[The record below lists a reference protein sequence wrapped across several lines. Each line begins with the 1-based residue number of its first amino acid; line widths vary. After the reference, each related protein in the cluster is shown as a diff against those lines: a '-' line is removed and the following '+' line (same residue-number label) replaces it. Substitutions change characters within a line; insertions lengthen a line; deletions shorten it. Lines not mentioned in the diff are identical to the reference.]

1 MTEAHAAPFAPNKEN
16 TARICADL
24 NVPEKSVAAV
34 LALMAEGSTVPF
46 IARYRKEMTGAL
58 DEVQIRNIGDRHIYL
73 SEMAARRTIIVQS
86 ITEQG
91 KLTDALRAKIT
102 SAQTKAE
109 LEDLYLPYKPKRRTR
124 AAIAKERG
132 LMPLAQAILAQP
144 LEGDPVAL
152 AQTFVD
158 PDKEVPDAAQALAG
172 AKDIIAEMVSEHSE
186 VRAQARQ
193 AFMKEAVLA
202 SEAVPEKTQ
211 VPTKFE
217 QYYAFAEALSTLP
230 SHRFLALRRGE
241 REGILRLRLALEPT
255 ALVANIESLMGVQ
268 RASPFADV
276 LRQAIHEATG
286 RLLMP
291 SIETDARVAL
301 KLRADKDAVEVF
313 GGNLRNLLLAPP
325 LGGRPVVGIDPGLRT
340 GCKCVALAATGKFL
354 ATITLFLSGG
364 EGGRTR
370 AATELLAFLR
380 KYAPECVAI
389 GNGTGGRETE
399 TFVRDLIK
407 RADDAALTAMHVVS
421 VSESGASVYSA
432 SDVAREEFPDLD
444 VTIRGAISIA
454 RRLQDPL
461 AELVKIDPKAIGV
474 GQYQHDVHQPLLTR
488 KLAEVVESCVNHV
501 GVELNTASA
510 PLLAHVAGIGP
521 ALARKIV
528 MYREE
533 RGPFAGREAL
543 SRVPGM
549 GPRTFEQAAGF
560 LRIRGGSHPLDASAV
575 HPERYGLV
583 ATMAKQLNV
592 EVSTLVGNAALV
604 SRIDPS
610 AYVSDAVGSMTLQ
623 DILQE
628 LAKPGRDPRA
638 TFTPHAFADGIHS
651 LEDLKPGMA
660 IDGIVTNVTAFGAFV
675 DIGVHQDGLVHISQL
690 ADRFIKDAHE
700 VVQAGATLKVWVLE
714 VDLPR
719 KRIALTARADS
730 ARAARGEGAQDAASR
745 AGGVKQEAGGR
756 KRGDGQNDRGGRSG
770 RTGGSNDRQKE
781 ARGRSYGGDRGGHDK
796 ANESLRHNPFA
807 KLRSL

>member
-1 MTEAHAAPFAPNKEN
+1 MTEAQAAPFAPNKEN

-24 NVPEKSVAAV
+24 NVPERSVAAV
-34 LALMAEGSTVPF
+34 LGLMAEGSTVPF

-58 DEVQIRNIGDRHIYL
+58 DEVQIRAIGDRHIYL
-73 SEMAARRTIIVQS
+73 SELGARRTAILAS
-86 ITEQG
+86 IKEQG
-91 KLTDALRAKIT
+91 KLSDALQHKILA
-102 SAQTKAE
+102 AQTKAE
-109 LEDLYLPYKPKRRTR
+109 LEDLYLPFKPKRRTR
-124 AAIAKERG
+124 AAIAKEKG
-132 LMPLAQAILAQP
+132 LEPLAQLILSQP
-144 LEGDPVAL
+144 EAGDPQQA
-152 AQTFVD
+152 AQGFIN
-158 PDKEVPDAAQALAG
+158 PQLEVHDAAQAISH
-172 AKDIIAEMVSEHSE
+172 AKDIVAEWVAEHSE
-186 VRAQARQ
+186 VRAQTRQ
-193 AFMKEAVLA
+193 TFMREAVLA

-211 VPTKFE
+211 GPTKFE
-217 QYYAFAEALSTLP
+217 QYYAFAEPISTLP

-241 REGILRLRLALEPT
+241 REGILRLRLALEPGP
-255 ALVANIESLMGVQ
+255 LMGGIETLVGLKP
-268 RASPFADV
+268 ASPFAE
-276 LRQAIHEATG
+276 LFRQAIHEAAH
-286 RLLMP
+286 RLLLP

-301 KLRADKDAVEVF
+301 KLRADKDAVDVF

-325 LGGRPVVGIDPGLRT
+325 LGGRAVVGIDPGLRT
-340 GCKCVALAATGKFL
+340 GCKCVALAGTGKFL
-354 ATITLFLSGG
+354 STITLFLSGG

-380 KYAPECVAI
+380 KYKPECIAI

-399 TFVRDLIK
+399 TFVRELLGKAQDPEL
-407 RADDAALTAMHVVS
+407 DAMHVVS

-432 SDVAREEFPDLD
+432 SDVAREEFPELD

-543 SRVPGM
+543 QKVPGM

-575 HPERYGLV
+575 HPERYALV
-583 ATMAKQLNV
+583 AHMAQNLDV
-592 EVSTLVGNAALV
+592 EVGTLVGNASLV
-604 SRIDPS
+604 SRINLDD
-610 AYVSDAVGSMTLQ
+610 YVNDTVGLPTLK
-623 DILQE
+623 DILDE
-628 LAKPGRDPRA
+628 LKKPGRDPRA
-638 TFTPHAFADGIHS
+638 TFTPHAFAEGIHA
-651 LEDLKPGMA
+651 LEDLKPGMV

-700 VVQAGATLKVWVLE
+700 VVSAGSTLKVWVLD

-719 KRIALTARADS
+719 RRIALTARADS
-730 ARAARGEGAQDAASR
+730 ARAAHKGQSDGASQ
-745 AGGVKQEAGGR
+745 
-756 KRGDGQNDRGGRSG
+756 GDGA
-770 RTGGSNDRQKE
+770 KE
-781 ARGRSYGGDRGGHDK
+781 ARGHDRPQRRPDRSRGQGRGPGGHGGQGHGGSK
-796 ANESLRHNPFA
+796 ANEALRHNPFA